1 MPTKIKPRQVRN
13 WDMLPVLLSV
23 PIISA
28 LTALPPEHINKL
40 CRLGEIPG
48 ARKIGR
54 FWFVDKDKLKE
65 YFTGGEEE

>member
-48 ARKIGR
+48 ANKIGK
-54 FWFVDKDKLKE
+54 FWFVEKDKLKN

>member
-28 LTALPPEHINKL
+28 LTALSPEHITKL

-48 ARKIGR
+48 ANKIGK
-54 FWFVDKDKLKE
+54 FWFVEKDKLKE
-65 YFTGGEEE
+65 YFTGGEKE

>member
-13 WDMLPVLLSV
+13 WDTLNALLSV
-23 PIISA
+23 PIMSA
-28 LTALPPEHINKL
+28 LLSLPPEHINKL

-48 ARKIGR
+48 AKKIGR
-54 FWFVDKDKLKE
+54 FWFVEKDKLKN